1 MTKVSLRNRTT
12 ERRGRQKDCVW
23 QTWQGYKLRVLRD
36 LHFTLM
42 FFGLL
47 QEDLFKGRWCL
58 AESFFKQNYCHSY
71 HTRFDVFFPLP
82 SCCVISLII
91 ITLWS
96 VFYIYPVRCPW
107 SAVRSPQSAVGGLS
121 FILPDPK
128 RFTPGFTLRRVMLQG
143 YNKSIFINEKTFS
156 LILWKRVG
164 HDTGRLWLPVGVTF
178 PLETAW
184 RRHATRNTPSLQDD
198 RHLVCSR
205 ATSAFTL
212 PSRHRYF

>member
-1 MTKVSLRNRTT
+1 MFGGKFFQTKLLSLLSH
-12 ERRGRQKDCVW
+12 KVW
-23 QTWQGYKLRVLRD
+23 RLLSSPVLLRKFTNYHYTKTKYVVRILYLVRVL
-36 LHFTLM
+36 HIP
-42 FFGLL
+42 
-47 QEDLFKGRWCL
+47 
-58 AESFFKQNYCHSY
+58 S
-71 HTRFDVFFPLP
+71 PL
-82 SCCVISLII
+82 
-91 ITLWS
+91 S
-96 VFYIYPVRCPW
+96 V
-107 SAVRSPQSAVGGLS
+107 VRSPQSAVRS
-121 FILPDPK
+121 
-128 RFTPGFTLRRVMLQG
+128 RRSLFYTARMLQG
-143 YNKSIFINEKTFS
+143 YNKSIFISEKTFS